1 MAFVNPTVQ
10 DFKDFFV
17 RDFPYNSDP
26 DLGVTDSD
34 IANAYRLTNAMIN
47 PDFFGT
53 DDIYALYYLYLAAH
67 YLVTSLN
74 SSSSGVSGSW
84 SGLVASKSVGSVS
97 TSYSI
102 PQKYLDNPQFG
113 WLASTRYG
121 AMYLSFLVGQLSGAI
136 FTVCGS
142 TRP

>member
-1 MAFVNPTVQ
+1 MAYQNPTVQ

-17 RDFPYNSDP
+17 RDFPYNADP
-26 DLGVTDSD
+26 ELGVTDSD
-34 IANAYRLTNAMIN
+34 IANAFRLTNVQIN
-47 PDFFGT
+47 CDFFGT
-53 DDIYALYYLYLAAH
+53 QDTYSLYYLYLAAH
-67 YLVTSLN
+67 YLVTNLN
-74 SSSSGVSGSW
+74 TSSAGVGGSW

-113 WLASTRYG
+113 WLAATRYG
-121 AMYLSFLVGQLSGAI
+121 SMYLSFIIGQLSGAI
-136 FTVCGS
+136 FTVHGS